1 MCGKYSYCYS
11 IISWA
16 SPIYY
21 IAAFLL
27 NVVTKSWQIGIFKND
42 ITIWNGTVGMT
53 HIWTSRSLKCLKWKY
68 QFSCQLPKP
77 ILSSFLY
84 HIDLWIAE
92 LSPGPQH
99 AHMFQLPTSNL
110 HPFILSHSC
119 GLRIWILQHQH
130 KRINWCLDMRW
141 DQFVSELVISE
152 KVH

>member
-21 IAAFLL
+21 IATFLL

-53 HIWTSRSLKCLKWKY
+53 HIWTSRSLKCFEMKISVFLSASKTHFKLV
-68 QFSCQLPKP
+68 SLPYWFMDCRAK
-77 ILSSFLY
+77 SRASTCT
-84 HIDLWIAE
+84 HV
-92 LSPGPQH
+92 
-99 AHMFQLPTSNL
+99 PTSNL
-110 HPFILSHSC
+110 NPFILSHSC